1 MLDAPETAAEVPE
14 LFQISC
20 RNPVASILAE
30 TCRVNMSTAASGRAR
45 RVLFSARGRRIAF
58 RRAINRHVFSF
69 FAPLVA
75 DSIRCLAS
83 YEPSLREPCRRLECW
98 WPSPP
103 NTASRSNRLLTEN
116 TGLRRSA
123 ATWLRR
129 RGPES
134 QESSR
139 SIARRYLTRA
149 LSRTES
155 RLHAAQPHE
164 CENGL
169 PRQKNTELVRRAP
182 APRWA
187 EYTARPR
194 RSYTSRYRFHA
205 CRISFPRHVGPSGG
219 RRKLSRTARCTRDRQ
234 GMRAGRDGS

>member
-123 ATWLRR
+123 PTWLRR

-169 PRQKNTELVRRAP
+169 RRQKYTELVLGEDP
-182 APRWA
+182 PPWA
-187 EYTARPR
+187 KYTTRPR
-194 RSYTSRYRFHA
+194 RSYASRHRFHA
-205 CRISFPRHVGPSGG
+205 RGISFPRRVGPG
-219 RRKLSRTARCTRDRQ
+219 RRAAEMSRTAKCA
-234 GMRAGRDGS
+234 GIGRDASRGS

>member
-1 MLDAPETAAEVPE
+1 ML
-14 LFQISC
+14 
-20 RNPVASILAE
+20 
-30 TCRVNMSTAASGRAR
+30 
-45 RVLFSARGRRIAF
+45 SAT
-58 RRAINRHVFSF
+58 RAINRRVSSF
-69 FAPLVA
+69 LAPLVA
-75 DSIRCLAS
+75 ASIRCSANCRL
-83 YEPSLREPCRRLECW
+83 PLREACRRLGCW
-98 WPSPP
+98 RPSPP
-103 NTASRSNRLLTEN
+103 NIASRSNRLLTEN
-116 TGLRRSA
+116 AWLRRSA

-129 RGPES
+129 RELES

-155 RLHAAQPHE
+155 RLRAAQPHE

-234 GMRAGRDGS
+234 GMRAGHDGS

>member
-116 TGLRRSA
+116 AGCGDRRSA

-129 RGPES
+129 RELES

-149 LSRTES
+149 LSRTEA
-155 RLHAAQPHE
+155 RLHAAQPQE
-164 CENGL
+164 RENGL
-169 PRQKNTELVRRAP
+169 PRRKNTELVLRAP
-182 APRWA
+182 TP
-187 EYTARPR
+187 P
-194 RSYTSRYRFHA
+194 
-205 CRISFPRHVGPSGG
+205 
-219 RRKLSRTARCTRDRQ
+219 
-234 GMRAGRDGS
+234 